1 MDIIGILVLVI
12 SFFFLLV
19 VGVPVAYSIGVA
31 GILTMLVNIDSLPAL
46 TTYAMRMASGLDSF
60 ALLAIPFFILAGNIM
75 NSGGIALRLIDFAK
89 VLVGRLPGGL
99 AVVNVVAN
107 MLFGAISGSAAAAAS
122 AIGSIMTPEM
132 KKAGYDPNFSAA
144 VNISSATTGMTIPP
158 SNVLIV
164 YSLASGGVSV
174 SALFMAGYLP
184 GILTGVAI
192 MIVAAMFAAR
202 KGYPV
207 GVRVPFSEATRV
219 FFRAI
224 AVLYALI
231 LSFIYKELTWAKLP
245 QVLLRSAKTTAI
257 VLLLVAT
264 CTGLSWIMSYENI
277 PQTVSAALLSIS
289 DNPVVILILI
299 NVILLIVGIFMDM
312 TPAVLIFTPIFLP
325 IATGQLGMDP
335 VHFGIMMVLNLCV
348 GLCTPPVG
356 SVLFIGCSVAGTKID
371 QVIRPLLPMFAAM
384 VIVLFLVA
392 FLPDLSLLIPRLF
405 GL

>member
-1 MDIIGILVLVI
+1 M
-12 SFFFLLV
+12 
-19 VGVPVAYSIGVA
+19 
-31 GILTMLVNIDSLPAL
+31 
-46 TTYAMRMASGLDSF
+46 
-60 ALLAIPFFILAGNIM
+60 
-75 NSGGIALRLIDFAK
+75 
-89 VLVGRLPGGL
+89 
-99 AVVNVVAN
+99 
-107 MLFGAISGSAAAAAS
+107 
-122 AIGSIMTPEM
+122 
-132 KKAGYDPNFSAA
+132 
-144 VNISSATTGMTIPP
+144 
-158 SNVLIV
+158 
-164 YSLASGGVSV
+164 
-174 SALFMAGYLP
+174 
-184 GILTGVAI
+184 
-192 MIVAAMFAAR
+192 
-202 KGYPV
+202 
-207 GVRVPFSEATRV
+207 
-219 FFRAI
+219 
-224 AVLYALI
+224 
-231 LSFIYKELTWAKLP
+231 
-245 QVLLRSAKTTAI
+245 RSAKTTAI

-348 GLCTPPVG
+348 GVCPPPVG